1 MIVALATLLLCQL
14 AGEAIT
20 RTLSLPAPGPVI
32 GAALL
37 FGLLALRERCA
48 KFLPREIN
56 DGSLD
61 TAAKFLLA
69 NLSLLFVPA
78 GVGVLQNLAVFR
90 LHGVALAAALIVSTV
105 LALVVTAL
113 VFIAASR
120 LARDDAADADGAP
133 GP

>member
-14 AGEAIT
+14 AGEIMA
-20 RTLSLPAPGPVI
+20 RGLSLPLPGPVL

-37 FGLLALRERCA
+37 FALLMIRQRFAHR
-48 KFLPREIN
+48 LPREIN

-78 GVGVLQNLAVFR
+78 GVGVVQNLAVFR

-105 LALVVTAL
+105 LALLVTAF
-113 VFIAASR
+113 VFLAASR
-120 LARDDAADADGAP
+120 AMGDAGADEGAP
-133 GP
+133 KP

>member
-20 RTLSLPAPGPVI
+20 RALSLPAPGPVI

-37 FGLLALRERCA
+37 FVLLSLRERYA
-48 KFLPREIN
+48 KFLPREMN

-90 LHGVALAAALIVSTV
+90 LHGAALAMALTVSTV
-105 LALVVTAL
+105 LALIVTAF

-120 LARDDAADADGAP
+120 IVRDDGASEDGAR
-133 GP
+133 